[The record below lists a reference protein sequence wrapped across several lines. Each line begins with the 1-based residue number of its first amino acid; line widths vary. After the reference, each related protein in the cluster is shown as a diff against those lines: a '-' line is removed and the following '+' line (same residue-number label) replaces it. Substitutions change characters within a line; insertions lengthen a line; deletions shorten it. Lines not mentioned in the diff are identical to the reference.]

1 MTDGTNGTKSTNGT
15 NSSKIDK
22 IKKGVNKISSV
33 DKNLSLGKL
42 VDYIGIFFIGLSV
55 LLFIYYLKGVISKL
69 FFSFKDI
76 GSDFE
81 QGSLYKYTRSGSDLG
96 LKRNDYLDFDFVIR
110 TDDASADCEISGRY
124 TKDGLEFVEADG
136 IGDTCNN
143 LNYEK

>member
-1 MTDGTNGTKSTNGT
+1 MANNINKPNGTDGSR
-15 NSSKIDK
+15 IDK
-22 IKKGVNKISSV
+22 VKKGVNKLSSM

-55 LLFIYYLKGVISKL
+55 LLFLYYLKSLISKL
-69 FFSFKDI
+69 FFSFKNI
-76 GSDFE
+76 GSDFK

-136 IGDTCNN
+136 IGDLCNN

>member
-1 MTDGTNGTKSTNGT
+1 MANNINKPNGTNGSR
-15 NSSKIDK
+15 IDK
-22 IKKGVNKISSV
+22 VKKGVNKLSSM

-55 LLFIYYLKGVISKL
+55 LLFLYYLKSLISKL
-69 FFSFKDI
+69 FFSFKNI
-76 GSDFE
+76 GSDFK

-136 IGDTCNN
+136 IGDLCNN

>member
-1 MTDGTNGTKSTNGT
+1 MANNINKPNGTDGSR
-15 NSSKIDK
+15 IDK
-22 IKKGVNKISSV
+22 VKKGVNKLSSV

-42 VDYIGIFFIGLSV
+42 VDYLGIFFISLSV
-55 LLFIYYLKGVISKL
+55 LLFLYYLKGLISEL
-69 FFSFKDI
+69 FFSFKNI

-81 QGSLYKYTRSGSDLG
+81 QGKLYKYTRSGSDLG

-136 IGDTCNN
+136 IGDICDN

>member
-1 MTDGTNGTKSTNGT
+1 MANNINKPNGTNGSR
-15 NSSKIDK
+15 IDK
-22 IKKGVNKISSV
+22 VKKGVNKLSSM

-55 LLFIYYLKGVISKL
+55 LLFLYYLKSLISKL
-69 FFSFKDI
+69 FFSFKNI
-76 GSDFE
+76 GSDFK

-136 IGDTCNN
+136 IGDICNN

>member
-1 MTDGTNGTKSTNGT
+1 GTNGSR
-15 NSSKIDK
+15 IDK
-22 IKKGVNKISSV
+22 VKKGVNKLSSM

-55 LLFIYYLKGVISKL
+55 LLFLYYLKSLISKL
-69 FFSFKDI
+69 FFSFKNI
-76 GSDFE
+76 GSDFK

-136 IGDTCNN
+136 IGDLCNN